1 MKVSEQIDA
10 IEASAVNPYRLL
22 ASTRILACIIML
34 PLLTLAADFC
44 ALLMG
49 WVAMT
54 VVEPI
59 SLHQFVNSGFKGTGF
74 NDFLPPTFKTAVFGL
89 IIGLTACF
97 QGMRTKGG
105 AEGVGR
111 AATSSVVLSSLFVI
125 LVDVVLVKVIIILFP

>member
-1 MKVSEQIDA
+1 
-10 IEASAVNPYRLL
+10 
-22 ASTRILACIIML
+22 
-34 PLLTLAADFC
+34 
-44 ALLMG
+44 
-49 WVAMT
+49 
-54 VVEPI
+54 
-59 SLHQFVNSGFKGTGF
+59 
-74 NDFLPPTFKTAVFGL
+74 VFGL